1 MVGLLKSLMF
11 GSADDVDH
19 ETMVEAVKTRS
30 STIVDVREVAEFSA
44 GHIDGAINIPLS
56 RFEARKVPGGKPVIV
71 YCLNGARSA
80 MAKRMLQ
87 AAGVSEVRNY
97 RPGYSTWR
105 LHR

>member
-30 STIVDVREVAEFSA
+30 SIIVDVREVAEFSA

-56 RFEARKVPGGKPVIV
+56 RFEPRKVPGGKPVIV

-87 AAGVSEVRNY
+87 AAGVADVRNY

>member
-30 STIVDVREVAEFSA
+30 SIIVDVREVAEFSA

-56 RFEARKVPGGKPVIV
+56 RMRDT
-71 YCLNGARSA
+71 LN
-80 MAKRMLQ
+80 Q
-87 AAGVSEVRNY
+87 AVFQ
-97 RPGYSTWR
+97 
-105 LHR
+105 